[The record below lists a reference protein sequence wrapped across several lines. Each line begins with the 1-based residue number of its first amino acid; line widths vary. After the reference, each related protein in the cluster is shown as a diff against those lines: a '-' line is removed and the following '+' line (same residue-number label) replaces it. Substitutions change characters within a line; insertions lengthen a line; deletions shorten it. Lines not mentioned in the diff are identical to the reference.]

1 MEPHMATY
9 SEAVP
14 KEPTSYCSP
23 WRVLARAFEKSRD
36 RWKQKY
42 KGLQERIKAFRT
54 EVRDL
59 RRSRDRWQ
67 AQAETFKRRLE
78 ELRDEMRS
86 RVEPS
91 PPAPRRPS
99 EHFPTRHSS

>member
-1 MEPHMATY
+1 MATC

-14 KEPTSYCSP
+14 KEPSSYSSP

-36 RWKQKY
+36 RWKEKY

-67 AQAETFKRRLE
+67 AKADTLKRQVD
-78 ELRDEMRS
+78 ELRGELPR
-86 RVEPS
+86 RAEQS
-91 PPAPRRPS
+91 PPAPRLRS
-99 EHFPTRHSS
+99 SHLPTRHSS